1 MKKISFIIYK
11 ILKLFDSFFKNFF
24 NKSFL
29 IFFNEFF
36 NNDLYIKKKINEK
49 KMIFFTPNSIIKW
62 RVDTILSKEPETIE
76 WIDSFKSDSK
86 EKIIFWDIGANIGL
100 YSLYAASKHKN
111 IQVFSFEPSSS
122 NLRVLSRNISI
133 NNFYDKIIIN
143 QFPLSSEKFGYAYM
157 NEPNFTEGWAMNSFG
172 LPLDYRGD
180 KFDVEQKYKMLG
192 LSIDFIL
199 GNKFLEVPNYIK
211 IDVDGIEDK
220 ILEGGINS
228 LNHVNL
234 KSVSIELNENYTS
247 QYNNVFNSMKKIG
260 LDYKQKKHANIYDD
274 DQRFS
279 NLYNYLFEKK

>member
-24 NKSFL
+24 IKSFL

>member
-11 ILKLFDSFFKNFF
+11 FLKLFDSFFKNFF

-247 QYNNVFNSMKKIG
+247 QYNNVFNYMKKIG

>member
-172 LPLDYRGD
+172 LPLDYRGN

>member
-1 MKKISFIIYK
+1 MNFLIMIF
-11 ILKLFDSFFKNFF
+11 ILK
-24 NKSFL
+24 
-29 IFFNEFF
+29 
-36 NNDLYIKKKINEK
+36 KKLMKK

>member
-1 MKKISFIIYK
+1 
-11 ILKLFDSFFKNFF
+11 
-24 NKSFL
+24 
-29 IFFNEFF
+29 
-36 NNDLYIKKKINEK
+36 
-49 KMIFFTPNSIIKW
+49 MIFFTPNSIIKW

-234 KSVSIELNENYTS
+234 KVCPLN
-247 QYNNVFNSMKKIG
+247 
-260 LDYKQKKHANIYDD
+260 
-274 DQRFS
+274 
-279 NLYNYLFEKK
+279 

>member
-11 ILKLFDSFFKNFF
+11 FLKLFDSFFKNFF

>member
-11 ILKLFDSFFKNFF
+11 FLKLFDSFFKNFF

-172 LPLDYRGD
+172 LPLDYRGN

>member
-29 IFFNEFF
+29 IFFNEFL